1 LEKLLKRSLII
12 LIKNNMHILLTRPL
26 EDCHEM
32 ISKFQLLGHEISHL
46 PLISIEGL
54 KYESLN
60 YSEFK
65 GIIFTSANAIKFLD
79 IKNIDKKIACFC
91 VGSATEKKARSVGFQ
106 NVFASEGNVNNLKE
120 LILQN
125 FNSSEGKLLYV
136 SGKIISSNLDHELIS
151 NGYTI
156 ERAINYR
163 AKPIEK
169 YDEDFIEKLKL
180 KMPEIVYIYSQ
191 NSAINF
197 LKVIKNYQL
206 ETLWKN
212 TNLMCIAEKTSSIL
226 NEIKWKK
233 IFLFNPG
240 EEEFLLYK
248 I

>member
-1 LEKLLKRSLII
+1 
-12 LIKNNMHILLTRPL
+12 MHILLTRPL

-32 ISKFQLLGHEISHL
+32 ILKFQSLGHEISHL
-46 PLISIEGL
+46 PLISVEGL
-54 KYESLN
+54 KHETMN
-60 YSEFK
+60 YSDTR
-65 GIIFTSANAIKFLD
+65 GIIFTSSNAIKFLD
-79 IKNIDKKIACFC
+79 IKNIDKKTTCFC

-106 NVFASEGNVNNLKE
+106 NVFAADGNVDNLKE
-120 LILQN
+120 LILLN
-125 FNSSEGKLLYV
+125 FNPSEGNLLYV
-136 SGKIISSNLDHELIS
+136 SGEIISSNLDKELIS
-151 NGYTI
+151 NGYSI
-156 ERAINYR
+156 ERVINYR
-163 AKPIEK
+163 ANPIEK

-206 ETLWKN
+206 ETLWMN
-212 TNLMCIAEKTSSIL
+212 TNLMCIGEKTSSIL